1 MARLFEHGPDEDY
14 WFSDDQV
21 KIIRSIYKLKQGEMF
36 SPCPINILEELKP
49 TWASWR
55 KFDWGGICHNC
66 GEVMLVSGRQG
77 FMQNSASCICGHHV
91 TRGCFSNSCS
101 CSFCETQEKEKVE
114 KRKREEKEKQDEW
127 DHIHT
132 CGKCGL
138 VKEDVTGKALHGLI
152 CKSCFIKIFNECWK
166 AEEEYID
173 AIKPIFDSEPERW
186 TFSILRTSYP
196 NLILIP
202 NAALLSFLS
211 LEAIEQSLSTTEL
224 DYLYKGRV
232 DLLIVEPANFKP
244 VLAIELDSSWH
255 DDDRVRRNDNRKEKI
270 LSLANLP
277 LERFRQNGFSTF
289 GEIETTL
296 NAYFGRGE
304 K

>member
-1 MARLFEHGPDEDY
+1 MVTDGRLSF
-14 WFSDDQV
+14 
-21 KIIRSIYKLKQGEMF
+21 IR
-36 SPCPINILEELKP
+36 
-49 TWASWR
+49 
-55 KFDWGGICHNC
+55 
-66 GEVMLVSGRQG
+66 
-77 FMQNSASCICGHHV
+77 NSAWCDCGHRV
-91 TRGCFSNSCS
+91 KDGYFIDD
-101 CSFCETQEKEKVE
+101 CECLYCRTERKAKEQQKKNKLQED
-114 KRKREEKEKQDEW
+114 QDEW
-127 DHIHT
+127 NRVHT

-138 VKEDVTGKALHGLI
+138 VREDVTGKALNGLI
-152 CKSCFIKIFNECWK
+152 CKDCFTKILFECWEDK
-166 AEEEYID
+166 EEQID

-202 NAALLSFLS
+202 NAALLSFIN
-211 LEAIEQSLSTTEL
+211 LEAMEQSLSASEL

-255 DDDRVRRNDNRKEKI
+255 DDDRVIRNDNRKEKI

-289 GEIETTL
+289 GEIETAL
-296 NAYFGRGE
+296 NAYFGRTE